1 MQFAPMHLVALFVAA
16 LMSVAAARAGETPA
30 PPGAKVFFVNLKNG
44 DTVTAPIMIKFGI
57 SGMALAPAGD
67 QTPNT
72 GHHHL
77 IIDDTIQGAA
87 LNNPIPADDRHLHFG
102 KAQTEAT
109 VMLPPGT
116 HTLQL
121 VLGDWTHIPHK
132 NPVMSDRITITVK

>member
-1 MQFAPMHLVALFVAA
+1 MQLATLFVVA
-16 LMSVAAARAGETPA
+16 LMSVTAARAGETPA
-30 PPGAKVFFVNLKNG
+30 PPGAKVFFANLKNG
-44 DTVTAPIMIKFGI
+44 DTVASPVLVKFGI
-57 SGMALAPAGD
+57 SGMTLAPAGD

-77 IIDDTIQGAA
+77 IIDGTIEGAA
-87 LNNPIPADDRHLHFG
+87 LNQPIPADDKHLHFG

-109 VMLPPGT
+109 VMLPKGK

-132 NPVMSDRITITVK
+132 PPVMSERITITVQ

>member
-1 MQFAPMHLVALFVAA
+1 MQLTTLFAVA
-16 LMSVAAARAGETPA
+16 LMSVTSVTAARAGETPA

-44 DTVTAPIMIKFGI
+44 DTVASPVLIKFGI

-67 QTPNT
+67 KTPNT

-77 IIDDTIQGAA
+77 IIDGTIEGAA
-87 LNNPIPADDRHLHFG
+87 LNQPIPADDKHLHFG

-109 VMLPPGT
+109 VMLPTGT

-132 NPVMSDRITITVK
+132 PPVMSERITITVK